1 MRSGAEMLQKAELF
15 YGQGNLES
23 AYILYMKYLTLFI
36 EKLHEHPEYAKLTA
50 DEKNQLIFKVR
61 EVLAHTEELKKQLL
75 KKFHDEREDYL
86 KSLN

>member
-1 MRSGAEMLQKAELF
+1 LRSGAEMLQKAEIF
-15 YGQGNLES
+15 FGQGNLES
-23 AYILYMKYLTLFI
+23 AYVLYMKYLILFI

-50 DEKNQLIFKVR
+50 DEKNQLTLKVR